1 MPDSNSR
8 LLSPAEVA
16 AMVSV
21 DPKTVTRWAHEGRLK
36 TACITPGG
44 HRRYLEA
51 DVRAMTRPPAAPER
65 PPGAPS
71 AVLRIGGGL
80 GIALYLTPAA
90 GDSAPGQAVTILG
103 KTGAGN
109 PVTLT
114 VTSREWLEDLN
125 TVICD
130 RHDAFIP
137 AAADLAPLAVTP

>member
-1 MPDSNSR
+1 MPDSNST
-8 LLSPAEVA
+8 LLTPAEVA
-16 AMVSV
+16 AMVNV
-21 DPKTVTRWAHEGRLK
+21 DPKTVARWAKDGKLK

-51 DVRAMTRPPAAPER
+51 DVRAMTQVPDAPER

-80 GIALYLTPAA
+80 RVALHLTPAA
-90 GDSAPGQAVTILG
+90 GGAAHGQAVIILG
-103 KTGAGN
+103 KTAAGSL
-109 PVTLT
+109 VTLT

-125 TVICD
+125 DVICD

-137 AAADLAPLAVTP
+137 AAADLAAAP